1 MWSYDWTVNVDW
13 QGTTGDVLGEYVLM
27 LSIDADPS
35 CDTCYANFSPLTTTP
50 TIPALPGFFGD
61 NMTPNDGSANTV
73 ESVATAI
80 IIASGVPD
88 FGAIFQNLLDT
99 SNVLQDSS
107 NLSFST
113 GFFGTGL
120 EFFDFDQE
128 GVYNLALRIG
138 QFKEEGA
145 TPTGCDDNF
154 EEIVS
159 VETSVFVDDDQAPQ
173 VS

>member
-1 MWSYDWTVNVDW
+1 MFRGFVRFEGRCIPVPGITR
-13 QGTTGDVLGEYVLM
+13 GR
-27 LSIDADPS
+27 I
-35 CDTCYANFSPLTTTP
+35 
-50 TIPALPGFFGD
+50 IPALPGFFGD

-113 GFFGTGL
+113 GFFVVLL
-120 EFFDFDQE
+120 ESSKTLTNFGELAFF
-128 GVYNLALRIG
+128 R
-138 QFKEEGA
+138 
-145 TPTGCDDNF
+145 TPTEVPVN
-154 EEIVS
+154 ERALIRR
-159 VETSVFVDDDQAPQ
+159 T
-173 VS
+173 